1 MPEKVP
7 VASNTDDT
15 HRKSDDLVRELAD
28 RVSNLGVE
36 VADVAGNLDEVNGRV
51 SQQAARFQE
60 LSASAEAMVSG
71 NRKIDEAAQSAQ
83 GAAGTAGGEIT
94 SSRALMSEAVTHINK
109 LVAAVDR
116 MGERLTS
123 FSGVIKRIGDVSASI
138 ETIAK
143 QTRLL
148 ALNAAI
154 EAARAGDAGR
164 GFAVVASEVK
174 NLAEATR
181 KATDQIGDIVEGLGT
196 QIDALL
202 SEGGV
207 ASQHAGHAVKGAS
220 DVNGVIIRAD
230 EAFNTVGREIDA
242 IAGAASDNLRLCDA
256 TLEQLK
262 ILADGV
268 NKTSQNLSNADQR
281 TEGLLVLS
289 ETLIE
294 YIAKSGVETADSPL
308 IKVVMDTAEQIGA
321 LFSEAIA
328 RGEVSARQLYDENYR
343 PIAGSNP
350 EQYLTDYV
358 EFTDRVLPPIQDR
371 LLGLDPRIVFC
382 VAWARGGYL
391 PTHNPEYRKPQGKD
405 PEWNAAHCRNR
416 RLFNDRAVRKVAQS
430 RAPFL
435 LQTYR
440 RNMGGGKFVLM
451 KDLSAP
457 IHVEGRHWGAF
468 RMGIRV
474 D

>member
-1 MPEKVP
+1 
-7 VASNTDDT
+7 
-15 HRKSDDLVRELAD
+15 
-28 RVSNLGVE
+28 
-36 VADVAGNLDEVNGRV
+36 
-51 SQQAARFQE
+51 
-60 LSASAEAMVSG
+60 
-71 NRKIDEAAQSAQ
+71 
-83 GAAGTAGGEIT
+83 
-94 SSRALMSEAVTHINK
+94 
-109 LVAAVDR
+109 

-343 PIAGSNP
+343 PIPGSNP

-391 PTHNPEYRKPQGKD
+391 PTHNPEYRMPQGKD

-474 D
+474 E